1 MKIQIQIPL
10 SLLQDSKRPIYEEIR
25 VDPLFRKINKHSVG
39 FHIFKIEND
48 HIEALTKDQL
58 GTFFDENVYIIYASA
73 VKGSYSDQKTIVSS
87 LVRFCSLFILFS
99 TMVNSFCSQPADTA
113 RKKKT
118 KTTSEVN

>member
-1 MKIQIQIPL
+1 MKIQFPL
-10 SLLQDSKRPIYEEIR
+10 SLQDSKRPIYEEIR

-87 LVRFCSLFILFS
+87 LVRFCSLSSLF
-99 TMVNSFCSQPADTA
+99 FPPW
-113 RKKKT
+113 
-118 KTTSEVN
+118 